1 MQFDLPFNTQDQ
13 ASKELT
19 AVARGAR
26 QAAPAPKGGIGRPGA
41 PGAPGASAATR
52 PAGSAKPWTLPQR
65 GMAVFYG
72 PGNTPRLSHYFLPRL
87 LLEGKRVLL
96 LDGANSADPRLLA
109 RLARERSVPFERFSR
124 RVELA
129 RAFTCFQLTELIA
142 RVPRFLASFPAEILM
157 VTALP
162 ELYFDE
168 DVRDWE
174 ARVAFEQAL
183 GHLRRSLLRRLSVA
197 VFTAPET
204 FTPSAARRN
213 FLAKVQAAATEV
225 WHFRRGDD
233 GRPRL
238 ICERCSKSLREVRH
252 GTNPRDLPR
261 TG

>member
-1 MQFDLPFNTQDQ
+1 MQFDLSFNTQNQ

-124 RVELA
+124 RVQIA

-183 GHLRRSLLRRLSVA
+183 GHLRRPWRCVRWPSPSFPAPRPLLRLPRRPQELFCTS
-197 VFTAPET
+197 P
-204 FTPSAARRN
+204 AARPPRCGASAWAMTAGPAD
-213 FLAKVQAAATEV
+213 LRARAAT
-225 WHFRRGDD
+225 RSGALQMR
-233 GRPRL
+233 
-238 ICERCSKSLREVRH
+238 
-252 GTNPRDLPR
+252 
-261 TG
+261 